1 MIKVHDSVTC
11 RRGTAVIVAAWL
23 ICSGLIAFAQTKNSC
38 LDCHS
43 NLPEPLGVSVET
55 YSQNMHAQ
63 KGLTCAACHGGDA
76 NSDDPEKAM
85 SRKSGWKG
93 KIERKQIPELCAS
106 CHSDAERMKKYNPS
120 LRVDQF
126 QQYKTS
132 VHGMKWAKGDNK
144 VAVCTDCHG
153 VHDLRAPSDPRST
166 VHPTNIA
173 KTCSRCHADAEY
185 MKPYGIK
192 TDQFA
197 NYEQSVHHDAMVV
210 RGDLSAPT
218 CTTCHGNHGATPPGV
233 ANVTNVCS
241 NCHVFQAQLFETSP
255 HKDAFAAMGF
265 PGCVTCHSNH
275 AIKHPTDE
283 MIGTRPESRV
293 HELSYRRRCRR
304 QQAEAM
310 HTQLT
315 NLAVG
320 DCRLGGATR
329 PSRTAGHGSQP
340 AQAAGG
346 TGARCAVEGTS
357 HGARFPRQRVEAGH
371 RCRTGSDE
379 TDLRCWGEGDAGMEV
394 PACRAGAIA
403 GDDRPHAGGTGV
415 LYQELGTE
423 VRRSTLRFINPA
435 SS

>member
-1 MIKVHDSVTC
+1 L
-11 RRGTAVIVAAWL
+11 AAL
-23 ICSGLIAFAQTKNSC
+23 LVCSGLMVFAQTKNSC

-55 YSQNMHAQ
+55 YSQNIHAQ

-76 NSDDPEKAM
+76 SADDPEKAM
-85 SRKSGWKG
+85 SRAAGWKG

-106 CHSDAERMKKYNPS
+106 CHADAERMKKYNPG

-132 VHGMKWAKGDNK
+132 VHGMKWAKGDGK

-173 KTCSRCHADAEY
+173 TTCSHCHADAEY

-197 NYEQSVHHDAMVV
+197 NYEQSVHHDAMVA

-218 CTTCHGNHGATPPGV
+218 CTTCHGNHGATPLGV
-233 ANVTNVCS
+233 ANVTAVCS
-241 NCHVFQAQLFETSP
+241 NCHVFQAQLFETSS
-255 HKDAFAAMGF
+255 HKAAFAAMGL

-283 MIGTRPESRV
+283 MIGTGPKAV
-293 HELSYRRRCRR
+293 CANCHTVGDAGAT
-304 QQAEAM
+304 QAEAM
-310 HTQLT
+310 HNQLT
-315 NLAVG
+315 ELA
-320 DCRLGGATR
+320 
-329 PSRTAGHGSQP
+329 
-340 AQAAGG
+340 AAI
-346 TGARCAVEGTS
+346 AA
-357 HGARFPRQRVEAGH
+357 
-371 RCRTGSDE
+371 SDE
-379 TDLRCWGEGDAGMEV
+379 LLGWAERQGMEV
-394 PACRAGAIA
+394 SQAKLQAAQAREALLKARVTVHAFRDSELKRDTDAGLAVTRQTHAAGEKAMEEWKFRRVGLGLSVVAIA
-403 GDDRPHAGGTGV
+403 TALVGLG
-415 LYQELGTE
+415 LYIRNLEQK
-423 VRRSTLRFINPA
+423 
-435 SS
+435 

>member
-1 MIKVHDSVTC
+1 MNRYRKLRKCSRSV
-11 RRGTAVIVAAWL
+11 VLVVVAWMF
-23 ICSGLIAFAQTKNSC
+23 CSGALVSAQTKNSC

-43 NLPEPLGVSVET
+43 NLPEPLGVSIET
-55 YSQNMHAQ
+55 YSQNVHGQ

-76 NSDDPEKAM
+76 SNDDPEKAM
-85 SRKSGWKG
+85 SRTAGWKG

-106 CHSDAERMKKYNPS
+106 CHADAERMKKYNPG

-132 VHGMKWAKGDNK
+132 VHGMKWAKGDVK

-153 VHDLRAPSDPRST
+153 VHDLRAPSDPRSN

-173 KTCSRCHADAEY
+173 TTCSHCHADAQY

-241 NCHVFQAQLFETSP
+241 NCHVFQAQLFQTSP

-283 MIGTRPESRV
+283 MIGTGPNAV
-293 HELSYRRRCRR
+293 CTKC
-304 QQAEAM
+304 
-310 HTQLT
+310 HT
-315 NLAVG
+315 
-320 DCRLGGATR
+320 
-329 PSRTAGHGSQP
+329 
-340 AQAAGG
+340 
-346 TGARCAVEGTS
+346 
-357 HGARFPRQRVEAGH
+357 
-371 RCRTGSDE
+371 
-379 TDLRCWGEGDAGMEV
+379 EGDAGFVQARAMHDQLENLQSSLSASEEILGRAERQGMEV
-394 PACRAGAIA
+394 SQPLLQQAQAKDALLKARVTVHTFSETELKRDTDAGLVVTRQTHAAGEQALKEWKFRQVGLGLSLVMIA
-403 GDDRPHAGGTGV
+403 LTLVG
-415 LYQELGTE
+415 LGFYIKNLE
-423 VRRSTLRFINPA
+423 RK
-435 SS
+435 

>member
-1 MIKVHDSVTC
+1 MVKVRDSVAC
-11 RRGTAVIVAAWL
+11 MRRAAVVVAVWL
-23 ICSGLIAFAQTKNSC
+23 IGSGLIAFAQTTNSC

-43 NLPEPLGVSVET
+43 NLPEPLGVSAET
-55 YSQNMHAQ
+55 YSQNVHAQ

-76 NSDDPEKAM
+76 TSNDPEKAM
-85 SRKSGWKG
+85 SRASGWQG

-106 CHSDAERMKKYNPS
+106 CHADAERMKKYNPS

-132 VHGMKWAKGDNK
+132 VHGIKWAKGDSK

-153 VHDLRAPSDPRST
+153 VHDLRAPSDPRSN

-173 KTCSRCHADAEY
+173 TTCSRCHADAEY

-197 NYEQSVHHDAMVV
+197 NYQQSVHHEAMVV

-255 HKDAFAAMGF
+255 HKDAFTAMGY
-265 PGCVTCHSNH
+265 PGCVACHSNH

-283 MIGTRPESRV
+283 MIGTGAKAVCIKCHTAGDAGS
-293 HELSYRRRCRR
+293 L
-304 QQAEAM
+304 QAEAM
-310 HTQLT
+310 HTHLT
-315 NLAVG
+315 NLAS
-320 DCRLGGATR
+320 AI
-329 PSRTAGHGSQP
+329 
-340 AQAAGG
+340 
-346 TGARCAVEGTS
+346 
-357 HGARFPRQRVEAGH
+357 
-371 RCRTGSDE
+371 TGSE
-379 TDLRCWGEGDAGMEV
+379 DLLSQAERQGMEV
-394 PACRAGAIA
+394 SQAKLQEAQARDALLKARVTVHSFSDTELKRDTDAGLAVTRQTYAAGEKALEEWKFRRVGLGLSLVMIA
-403 GDDRPHAGGTGV
+403 LTLVG
-415 LYQELGTE
+415 LGFYIRNLE
-423 VRRSTLRFINPA
+423 HK
-435 SS
+435 

>member
-1 MIKVHDSVTC
+1 MIKVRDSAPC
-11 RRGTAVIVAAWL
+11 RRGATIVVAIVVAAWL
-23 ICSGLIAFAQTKNSC
+23 ICSGLTAFAQTKNSC

-55 YSQNMHAQ
+55 YGQNIHAQ

-76 NSDDPEKAM
+76 SSDDPEKAM
-85 SRKSGWKG
+85 SRAAGWKG
-93 KIERKQIPELCAS
+93 KIERKQTPELCAS
-106 CHSDAERMKKYNPS
+106 CHADAERMKKYNPS

-153 VHDLRAPSDPRST
+153 VHDLRAPSDPRSK
-166 VHPTNIA
+166 VHPINIA
-173 KTCSRCHADAEY
+173 TTCSRCHADAEY

-197 NYEQSVHHDAMVV
+197 NYEQSVHHEAMVV

-241 NCHVFQAQLFETSP
+241 NCHVFQAQLFQTSP

-275 AIKHPTDE
+275 AIKAPTDE
-283 MIGTRPESRV
+283 MIGAGPKAVCMNCHTAGDSG
-293 HELSYRRRCRR
+293 SM
-304 QQAEAM
+304 QAEAM
-310 HTQLT
+310 HAQLT
-315 NLAVG
+315 NLAS
-320 DCRLGGATR
+320 AI
-329 PSRTAGHGSQP
+329 
-340 AQAAGG
+340 AA
-346 TGARCAVEGTS
+346 
-357 HGARFPRQRVEAGH
+357 
-371 RCRTGSDE
+371 SDE
-379 TDLRCWGEGDAGMEV
+379 LLGRAERQGMEV
-394 PACRAGAIA
+394 SQPKLQQTQARDALLKARVAVHAFRDSELKRDTDGGLATTKLTHAAGEKAMQEWKFRRVGLGLSLVMIA
-403 GDDRPHAGGTGV
+403 FTLVGLG
-415 LYQELGTE
+415 LY
-423 VRRSTLRFINPA
+423 VRNMEQK
-435 SS
+435 

>member
-1 MIKVHDSVTC
+1 MNKYRQLRKCSRSV
-11 RRGTAVIVAAWL
+11 VLVVVAWMFCCGAL
-23 ICSGLIAFAQTKNSC
+23 VSAQTKNSC

-55 YSQNMHAQ
+55 YSQNIHGQ

-76 NSDDPEKAM
+76 SSDDPEKAM
-85 SRKSGWKG
+85 SRAAGWKG
-93 KIERKQIPELCAS
+93 KIDRKQIPELCSS
-106 CHSDAERMKKYNPS
+106 CHSDAERMKKYNPG

-132 VHGMKWAKGDNK
+132 VHGIKWAKGDAK

-153 VHDLRAPSDPRST
+153 VHDLRAPSDPRSN

-173 KTCSRCHADAEY
+173 TTCSHCHADAEY

-197 NYEQSVHHDAMVV
+197 NYEQSVHHDAMAV

-241 NCHVFQAQLFETSP
+241 NCHVFQAQLFQTSP

-283 MIGTRPESRV
+283 MIGTGPDAV
-293 HELSYRRRCRR
+293 CTKC
-304 QQAEAM
+304 
-310 HTQLT
+310 HT
-315 NLAVG
+315 
-320 DCRLGGATR
+320 
-329 PSRTAGHGSQP
+329 
-340 AQAAGG
+340 
-346 TGARCAVEGTS
+346 
-357 HGARFPRQRVEAGH
+357 
-371 RCRTGSDE
+371 
-379 TDLRCWGEGDAGMEV
+379 EGDAGFVQARVMHDQLENLQSALTASEEILGRAERQGMEV
-394 PACRAGAIA
+394 SQPMLQQAQAKDALLKARVTVHAFSDSDLKRDTDAGLAVTRQTHIA
-403 GDDRPHAGGTGV
+403 GEKALEEWKFRQVG
-415 LYQELGTE
+415 LGLSL
-423 VRRSTLRFINPA
+423 VMIALTLVGLGFYIRNLEQK
-435 SS
+435 

>member
-1 MIKVHDSVTC
+1 MNNYRKLRKCSRSV
-11 RRGTAVIVAAWL
+11 VLVVVAWMF
-23 ICSGLIAFAQTKNSC
+23 CSGVLVSAQSKNSC

-55 YSQNMHAQ
+55 YSQNVHGQ

-76 NSDDPEKAM
+76 SNDDPEKAM
-85 SRKSGWKG
+85 SRTAGWKG

-106 CHSDAERMKKYNPS
+106 CHSDAERMKKYNPG

-132 VHGMKWAKGDNK
+132 VHGMKWAKGDVN

-153 VHDLRAPSDPRST
+153 IHDLRAPSDPRSN

-173 KTCSRCHADAEY
+173 TTCSHCHADAEY

-197 NYEQSVHHDAMVV
+197 NYEKSVHHDAMVV

-218 CTTCHGNHGATPPGV
+218 CTTCHGNHGAAPPGV

-283 MIGTRPESRV
+283 MIGTGPNAV
-293 HELSYRRRCRR
+293 CTKC
-304 QQAEAM
+304 
-310 HTQLT
+310 HT
-315 NLAVG
+315 
-320 DCRLGGATR
+320 
-329 PSRTAGHGSQP
+329 
-340 AQAAGG
+340 
-346 TGARCAVEGTS
+346 
-357 HGARFPRQRVEAGH
+357 
-371 RCRTGSDE
+371 
-379 TDLRCWGEGDAGMEV
+379 EGDAGFVQARAMHDQLENLQSSLSASEEILGRAERQGMEV
-394 PACRAGAIA
+394 SQPLLQQAQAKDALLKARVTVHTFSETELKRDTDAGLVVTRQTHAAGEQALKEWKFRQVGLGLSLVMIA
-403 GDDRPHAGGTGV
+403 LTLVG
-415 LYQELGTE
+415 LGFYIKNLE
-423 VRRSTLRFINPA
+423 RK
-435 SS
+435 

>member
-1 MIKVHDSVTC
+1 MNNYRKLRACS
-11 RRGTAVIVAAWL
+11 RAAVLVIFAWL
-23 ICSGLIAFAQTKNSC
+23 LCVGPLVSAQTKNSC

-55 YSQNMHAQ
+55 YSQNIHGQ

-76 NSDDPEKAM
+76 SSDDPEKAM
-85 SRKSGWKG
+85 SRAAGWKG
-93 KIERKQIPELCAS
+93 KIDRKQIPELCSS
-106 CHSDAERMKKYNPS
+106 CHSDAERMKKFNPG

-132 VHGMKWAKGDNK
+132 VHGIKWAKGDAK

-153 VHDLRAPSDPRST
+153 VHDLRAPSDPRSN

-173 KTCSRCHADAEY
+173 TTCSHCHADAEY

-197 NYEQSVHHDAMVV
+197 NYQQSVHHDAMAV

-241 NCHVFQAQLFETSP
+241 NCHVFQAQLFQTSP

-283 MIGTRPESRV
+283 MIGTGPDSV
-293 HELSYRRRCRR
+293 CTKC
-304 QQAEAM
+304 
-310 HTQLT
+310 HT
-315 NLAVG
+315 
-320 DCRLGGATR
+320 
-329 PSRTAGHGSQP
+329 
-340 AQAAGG
+340 
-346 TGARCAVEGTS
+346 
-357 HGARFPRQRVEAGH
+357 
-371 RCRTGSDE
+371 
-379 TDLRCWGEGDAGMEV
+379 EGDAGFVQARVMHDQLENLQSALTASDEILGRAERQGMEV
-394 PACRAGAIA
+394 SQPMLQQAQAKDALLKARVTVHAFSDSDLKRDTDAGLAVTRQTHIA
-403 GDDRPHAGGTGV
+403 GEKALEEWKFRQVG
-415 LYQELGTE
+415 LGLSL
-423 VRRSTLRFINPA
+423 VMIALTLVGLGFYIRNLERK
-435 SS
+435 

>member
-1 MIKVHDSVTC
+1 M
-11 RRGTAVIVAAWL
+11 AAL
-23 ICSGLIAFAQTKNSC
+23 LVCSGLMAFAQTKNSC

-55 YSQNMHAQ
+55 YSQNIHAQ

-76 NSDDPEKAM
+76 SSDDPEKAM
-85 SRKSGWKG
+85 SRSSGWKG
-93 KIERKQIPELCAS
+93 KIDRKQIPELCAS
-106 CHSDAERMKKYNPS
+106 CHSDAEGMKKYNPG

-132 VHGMKWAKGDNK
+132 VHGIKWAKGDAK

-153 VHDLRAPSDPRST
+153 VHDLRAPSDPRSS

-173 KTCSRCHADAEY
+173 TTCSHCHADAEY

-233 ANVTNVCS
+233 ANVTNVCA
-241 NCHVFQAQLFETSP
+241 NCHVFQAQLFRTSP
-255 HKDAFAAMGF
+255 HRDAFAAMGF

-283 MIGTRPESRV
+283 MIGTGPEAV
-293 HELSYRRRCRR
+293 CIRC
-304 QQAEAM
+304 
-310 HTQLT
+310 HT
-315 NLAVG
+315 
-320 DCRLGGATR
+320 
-329 PSRTAGHGSQP
+329 
-340 AQAAGG
+340 
-346 TGARCAVEGTS
+346 
-357 HGARFPRQRVEAGH
+357 
-371 RCRTGSDE
+371 
-379 TDLRCWGEGDAGMEV
+379 EGDAGFVQAQVMHDQLENLQSAFTASEEILGRAERQGMEV
-394 PACRAGAIA
+394 SQPMLQQAQAKDALMKARVSVHTFSESELKRDTDAGLAVTRQTHIA
-403 GDDRPHAGGTGV
+403 GEKALEEWKFRRVG
-415 LYQELGTE
+415 LGLSL
-423 VRRSTLRFINPA
+423 VMIALTLVGLGFYIRNLEQK
-435 SS
+435 

>member
-1 MIKVHDSVTC
+1 MNRYRKLRKCSRSVVLVVVAWMFC
-11 RRGTAVIVAAWL
+11 VGTL
-23 ICSGLIAFAQTKNSC
+23 LSAQTKNSC

-55 YSQNMHAQ
+55 YSQNVHGQ

-76 NSDDPEKAM
+76 SNDDPEKAM
-85 SRKSGWKG
+85 SRTAGWKG

-106 CHSDAERMKKYNPS
+106 CHSDAERMKKYNPG

-132 VHGMKWAKGDNK
+132 VHGMKWAKGDVK

-153 VHDLRAPSDPRST
+153 VHDLRAPSDPRSN

-173 KTCSRCHADAEY
+173 TTCSHCHADAEY

-241 NCHVFQAQLFETSP
+241 NCHVFQAQLFQTSP

-283 MIGTRPESRV
+283 MIGTGPNAV
-293 HELSYRRRCRR
+293 CTKC
-304 QQAEAM
+304 
-310 HTQLT
+310 HT
-315 NLAVG
+315 
-320 DCRLGGATR
+320 
-329 PSRTAGHGSQP
+329 
-340 AQAAGG
+340 
-346 TGARCAVEGTS
+346 
-357 HGARFPRQRVEAGH
+357 
-371 RCRTGSDE
+371 
-379 TDLRCWGEGDAGMEV
+379 EGDAGFVQARAMHDQLENLQSSLSASEEILGRAERQGMEV
-394 PACRAGAIA
+394 SQPLLQQAQAKDALLKARVTVHTFSETELKRDTDAGLVVTRQTHAAGEQALKEWKFRQVGLGLSLVMIA
-403 GDDRPHAGGTGV
+403 LTLVG
-415 LYQELGTE
+415 LGFYIKNLE
-423 VRRSTLRFINPA
+423 RK
-435 SS
+435 

>member
-1 MIKVHDSVTC
+1 MNRYRELRKCSRSV
-11 RRGTAVIVAAWL
+11 VQVVFAWL
-23 ICSGLIAFAQTKNSC
+23 FCVGVLLSAQTKNSC

-55 YSQNMHAQ
+55 YSQNIHAS

-76 NSDDPEKAM
+76 SSEDPEKAM
-85 SRKSGWKG
+85 SRAAGWKG
-93 KIERKQIPELCAS
+93 KIERKQIPELCSS
-106 CHSDAERMKKYNPS
+106 CHSDAERMKKYNPG

-132 VHGMKWAKGDNK
+132 VHGIKWAKGDAK

-153 VHDLRAPSDPRST
+153 VHDLRAPSDPRSN

-173 KTCSRCHADAEY
+173 TTCSHCHADAEY

-283 MIGTRPESRV
+283 MIGTGPRAV
-293 HELSYRRRCRR
+293 CIRC
-304 QQAEAM
+304 
-310 HTQLT
+310 HT
-315 NLAVG
+315 
-320 DCRLGGATR
+320 
-329 PSRTAGHGSQP
+329 
-340 AQAAGG
+340 
-346 TGARCAVEGTS
+346 
-357 HGARFPRQRVEAGH
+357 
-371 RCRTGSDE
+371 
-379 TDLRCWGEGDAGMEV
+379 EGDAGFVQAQAMHDQLENLQSALTASEEILGRAERQGMEV
-394 PACRAGAIA
+394 SQPMLQQAQAKDALLKARVTVHAFNESELKRDTDAGLAVARQTHLAGEQALKEWKFRQVGLGLSLIMIA
-403 GDDRPHAGGTGV
+403 LTLVG
-415 LYQELGTE
+415 LGFYIRNLE
-423 VRRSTLRFINPA
+423 QK
-435 SS
+435 

>member
-1 MIKVHDSVTC
+1 MNRHRQFWECGPSALLVLC
-11 RRGTAVIVAAWL
+11 AWWFCVDL
-23 ICSGLIAFAQTKNSC
+23 PLSAQTKNSC

-55 YSQNMHAQ
+55 YGQNIHGQ

-76 NSDDPEKAM
+76 SNDDPKKAM
-85 SRKSGWKG
+85 SRAAGWKG
-93 KIERKQIPELCAS
+93 KIEHNQIPELCAS
-106 CHSDAERMKKYNPS
+106 CHSDADRMKKYNPG

-132 VHGMKWAKGDNK
+132 VHGQKWGQGDPK

-173 KTCSRCHADAEY
+173 TTCSHCHADADY

-197 NYEQSVHHDAMVV
+197 NYQQSVHHEAMVV

-233 ANVTNVCS
+233 ASVTNVCS

-255 HKDAFAAMGF
+255 HKHAFAVAGL

-275 AIKHPTDE
+275 KISHPTDE
-283 MIGTRPESRV
+283 MIGTGRKAV
-293 HELSYRRRCRR
+293 CIRCHTDGDGGFVQARAMQDQLEMLQSAIAASDDILGRGER
-304 QQAEAM
+304 Q
-310 HTQLT
+310 
-315 NLAVG
+315 
-320 DCRLGGATR
+320 
-329 PSRTAGHGSQP
+329 
-340 AQAAGG
+340 
-346 TGARCAVEGTS
+346 
-357 HGARFPRQRVEAGH
+357 
-371 RCRTGSDE
+371 
-379 TDLRCWGEGDAGMEV
+379 GMEV
-394 PACRAGAIA
+394 SQPLLQQAQARDALMKARVAVHAFSDVELEHDTDAGLAVTRQTYVAGEKALQEWKFRRVGLGLSLVMIA
-403 GDDRPHAGGTGV
+403 LTLVGLG
-415 LYQELGTE
+415 LYIKNLEQK
-423 VRRSTLRFINPA
+423 
-435 SS
+435 